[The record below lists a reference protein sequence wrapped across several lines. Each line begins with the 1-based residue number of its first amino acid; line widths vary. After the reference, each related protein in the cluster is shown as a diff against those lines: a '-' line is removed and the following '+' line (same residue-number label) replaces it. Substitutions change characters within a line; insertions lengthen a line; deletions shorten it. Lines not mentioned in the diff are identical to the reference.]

1 MDHTFVPPSRQQPH
15 RNAQTSTTRTSQWGA
30 SQSSYWAQDDSW
42 QNQGWDDWEATSNS
56 SRSSSVRQRAQPSRP
71 KQAPKNQ
78 RGKLKGK
85 DKGKGKG
92 NGQKGKGKPA
102 IEPPPWSSSAQ
113 QPHAPTLPT
122 STAPT
127 KAEAKLQEI
136 LTVLKKKDDPELQ
149 TLAKEADVLNNKT
162 ATSKLHKAV
171 TRHGDAKTAVLEARQ
186 ARSNLH
192 ASWRQYLG
200 SAIETWRSFIE
211 DFDKEDTRLE
221 EAITKAD
228 QDLTTAQEVLDD
240 AKKAATEEELKDQI
254 ETIEDEDEGLD
265 RTTKTSQAMREG
277 LTGMLD
283 GLEQLRARTEDP
295 GEEAVPKRQ
304 KVADGFK
311 PTALQPFGGA
321 GR

>member
-1 MDHTFVPPSRQQPH
+1 M
-15 RNAQTSTTRTSQWGA
+15 
-30 SQSSYWAQDDSW
+30 
-42 QNQGWDDWEATSNS
+42 
-56 SRSSSVRQRAQPSRP
+56 
-71 KQAPKNQ
+71 
-78 RGKLKGK
+78 
-85 DKGKGKG
+85 
-92 NGQKGKGKPA
+92 
-102 IEPPPWSSSAQ
+102 
-113 QPHAPTLPT
+113 
-122 STAPT
+122 
-127 KAEAKLQEI
+127 
-136 LTVLKKKDDPELQ
+136 
-149 TLAKEADVLNNKT
+149 
-162 ATSKLHKAV
+162 
-171 TRHGDAKTAVLEARQ
+171 
-186 ARSNLH
+186 
-192 ASWRQYLG
+192 
-200 SAIETWRSFIE
+200 
-211 DFDKEDTRLE
+211 E